1 MSVHTIASFP
11 GIPCSWLQLACS
23 MQKLEARKTWNEA
36 TCTLSSQT
44 YRSSDTMYI
53 PRGIQVITVCEL
65 PHYKTKLKST
75 SLSTLAHCTKHQAG
89 ANRFVSVCR
98 FCWYQCSH
106 CENLVFL
113 HLQKLPFF
121 SPSAYSEKIRMAG
134 VSFPRLLSLRI
145 KCSICK
151 TSLSTFQK
159 KDFSEFF
166 RVLPLSRCLP
176 DICQKMQRCSACTA
190 PA

>member
-1 MSVHTIASFP
+1 MHIKFP
-11 GIPCSWLQLACS
+11 NIQIF
-23 MQKLEARKTWNEA
+23 RHHVYT
-36 TCTLSSQT
+36 
-44 YRSSDTMYI
+44 
-53 PRGIQVITVCEL
+53 RGIQVITVCEL

-145 KCSICK
+145 KCSICE

-166 RVLPLSRCLP
+166 RVLPLSRCLSN
-176 DICQKMQRCSACTA
+176 ICKKCKGALFALHQYKIQISACRPFNGANCGMTFQ
-190 PA
+190 